1 MKIGQSREQPVGTAV
16 TTEAK
21 TKAKSDATAGAAG
34 STHSGASAKV
44 QLSDAASGLLA
55 VGPTSEVF
63 DAAKV
68 ERLAEAIAQGKF
80 VVNPAAVADKLID
93 SAHELLSKSAR

>member
-1 MKIGQSREQPVGTAV
+1 MKIGQPREQPVGTPIA
-16 TTEAK
+16 TEAK
-21 TKAKSDATAGAAG
+21 TRAKSDATADAAG
-34 STHSGASAKV
+34 TTRSAASAKV

-55 VGPTSEVF
+55 VGPASEVF

-80 VVNPAAVADKLID
+80 VVNPAAVADKLIA
-93 SAHELLSKSAR
+93 SSRELLSKTAR

>member
-1 MKIGQSREQPVGTAV
+1 MKIGQAGEQAVGTPVA
-16 TTEAK
+16 TEAK
-21 TKAKSDATAGAAG
+21 TRAKSDTTAGAADTTR
-34 STHSGASAKV
+34 SAASAKV

-55 VGPTSEVF
+55 VGPTLEVF

-80 VVNPAAVADKLID
+80 VVNPAAVADKLIA
-93 SAHELLSKSAR
+93 SAHELLGKGAR